1 MGSTTDD
8 FHPPKL
14 IQLRSRGN
22 VWYVVVTKPLALRKS
37 PNDKQARKSTKT
49 TDYKVAE
56 RRLHRIAAEI
66 YSEFGNPMKDKLEEV
81 SSFLTGADMR
91 DTITEK
97 QASDPIQRRQVI
109 QWLLEEAAKVRMQ
122 PIDEENSDGEDAYVQ
137 RITTQ
142 QVEPMLKTLLADT
155 YADNEGPVGKT
166 VADALAAYI
175 DGRGWN
181 RVKVKEQAEV
191 YIRRFVDFVG
201 DVPLADLTKQHAYRF
216 ADILARDKG
225 YSNKTVGTH
234 LSYVTAMLKWCEKRG
249 WMASQPFSGLDL
261 KGYGAKSVKWKIFEK
276 DMLMQLFSLPLR
288 DQERLLF
295 SILITT
301 GMRLD
306 EAALLTWEDVKQQ
319 DGITFFDLRES
330 IVKTDGSQ
338 RMVPVPNS
346 LVLPDRGEGRLF
358 SYRKDKD
365 GKAQNAASRAL
376 MREVRKVTKDKK
388 IVAHSMRG
396 TLKTLLRDVGVM
408 KEVNDYITGH
418 SSGDVAGKYGEGPSL
433 PRRLEAVNSVDHP
446 WLRLAQLSEIA

>member
-1 MGSTTDD
+1 MESTMASTTDD

-14 IQLRSRGN
+14 IQLPSRGN

-97 QASDPIQRRQVI
+97 EASDPIQRRQVI
-109 QWLLEEAAKVRMQ
+109 QWLLEEAAKVRMR

-155 YADNEGPVGKT
+155 YADNEGPAGKT

-175 DGRGWN
+175 NGRGWN

-338 RMVPVPNS
+338 RMVPVPSN
-346 LVLPDRGEGRLF
+346 LVLPDRGKGRL
-358 SYRKDKD
+358 
-365 GKAQNAASRAL
+365 
-376 MREVRKVTKDKK
+376 
-388 IVAHSMRG
+388 
-396 TLKTLLRDVGVM
+396 
-408 KEVNDYITGH
+408 
-418 SSGDVAGKYGEGPSL
+418 
-433 PRRLEAVNSVDHP
+433 
-446 WLRLAQLSEIA
+446 